1 VSELPAQWAKLSIGD
16 IAESMKNGVYK
27 PADAYAQDGIAC
39 LRMYNVEGGKI
50 VWKDIKRMR
59 LSKEDFETY
68 RLLPGDL
75 LVNRVN
81 SRELVGKAA
90 MIPDGLEACVF
101 ESKNIRLRLR
111 SNLVDPKFVA
121 FKLLLDG
128 SRHFANNAQQVVG
141 MASISQ
147 PQLAAFP
154 IPLPPLAE
162 QKRIVAKIEELFSE
176 LEAGEESL
184 RLARRQLATY
194 RQSLLKQAFEG
205 KLTQTWR
212 TQNPAK
218 IKSPET
224 LIARI
229 QSTRQSRH
237 EQLLEEWAT
246 AVKEWESAET
256 EEKRPPKP
264 QKLIPIRENIAVFD
278 TPIPESWASL
288 NLSQFVLELGQGWSP
303 KCENREAQDDE
314 WSVIKTTAIQFGNF
328 DPSANKALPKHL
340 PPRRWLGL
348 HCGEIL
354 ITRAGPRSRCGVV
367 CRVRG
372 DHPRLMICDKAYRL
386 VLFEGAT
393 IPEFV
398 ERLLCSP
405 AATAAIEKL
414 KTGINDSGVN
424 ITQSAFLQL
433 ALPIPPPPEQHE
445 IVRLIDEQFEVIE
458 RNEREIDAA
467 LRRSEAL
474 RQSILH
480 RAFTGKLVP
489 QDPADEP
496 ATELLARLRT
506 ERAVELSSKST
517 AKPSRRR
524 K

>member
-1 VSELPAQWAKLSIGD
+1 MNITSAGTIDLRDARHVPATFNEK
-16 IAESMKNGVYK
+16 
-27 PADAYAQDGIAC
+27 
-39 LRMYNVEGGKI
+39 
-50 VWKDIKRMR
+50 R
-59 LSKEDFETY
+59 LSKNDVLFNNT
-68 RLLPGDL
+68 
-75 LVNRVN
+75 N
-81 SRELVGKAA
+81 SPQLIGKTAFVGSSAAGKA
-90 MIPDGLEACVF
+90 F
-101 ESKNIRLRLR
+101 
-111 SNLVDPKFVA
+111 SNHMTRVVWTRGVDPQFA
-121 FKLLLDG
+121 ARQL
-128 SRHFANNAQQVVG
+128 HFLFSSGYFLHRCVKHVNQ
-141 MASISQ
+141 ASISSGD
-147 PQLAAFP
+147 LSRTV
-154 IPLPPLAE
+154 PLVIAPLAE

-184 RLARRQLATY
+184 RLARHQLATY

-212 TQNPAK
+212 TKNPDK
-218 IKSPET
+218 LESPET
-224 LIARI
+224 LLARI
-229 QSTRQSRH
+229 QSTRKSRH

-303 KCENREAQDDE
+303 KCENRKAEDDE

-393 IPEFV
+393 SPEFV

-445 IVRLIDEQFEVIE
+445 IVRLLDEQFEVIE

-496 ATELLARLRT
+496 ATQLLARLQE
-506 ERAVELSSKST
+506 ERAAST
-517 AKPSRRR
+517 RLVR
-524 K
+524 KKTRP

>member
-1 VSELPAQWAKLSIGD
+1 VIKNALPQSWIRCTLADVGNVVSGGTPSTQNSDFWGDEINWISPSDLTGNKSKFISRGAKSLSKLGLKNCSAKLMPSGSVHFSSRAPIGYVVISSESLCTNQGFKSLVPSGGVFSDYVYFYLKSIKALANSLATGTTFK
-16 IAESMKNGVYK
+16 E
-27 PADAYAQDGIAC
+27 
-39 LRMYNVEGGKI
+39 
-50 VWKDIKRMR
+50 
-59 LSKEDFETY
+59 LSGTAFAK
-68 RLLPGDL
+68 LP
-75 LVNRVN
+75 
-81 SRELVGKAA
+81 
-90 MIPDGLEACVF
+90 F
-101 ESKNIRLRLR
+101 
-111 SNLVDPKFVA
+111 
-121 FKLLLDG
+121 
-128 SRHFANNAQQVVG
+128 
-141 MASISQ
+141 
-147 PQLAAFP
+147 
-154 IPLPPLAE
+154 PLPPLAE

-393 IPEFV
+393 SPEFV

-445 IVRLIDEQFEVIE
+445 IVRLLDEQFEVIE

-489 QDPADEP
+489 QDPANEP
-496 ATELLARLRT
+496 ATELLARLQE
-506 ERAVELSSKST
+506 ERAGSARIV
-517 AKPSRRR
+517 R
-524 K
+524 KKTRP

>member
-1 VSELPAQWAKLSIGD
+1 VTELPASWVVGELGD
-16 IAESMKNGVYK
+16 ICQIHDSRRIPINASERNERIAGKPDSELFPYYGATGV
-27 PADAYAQDGIAC
+27 A
-39 LRMYNVEGGKI
+39 GKI
-50 VWKDIKRMR
+50 DGHLFDGEYVLIGEDGAPFLEPHRGVSYLVSGKFWVNNHAHILEHPTSNRFLCYYLRQINYRPFVTGTTR
-59 LSKEDFETY
+59 LKLNQAQL
-68 RLLPGDL
+68 R
-75 LVNRVN
+75 
-81 SRELVGKAA
+81 K
-90 MIPDGLEACVF
+90 IPL
-101 ESKNIRLRLR
+101 
-111 SNLVDPKFVA
+111 
-121 FKLLLDG
+121 
-128 SRHFANNAQQVVG
+128 H
-141 MASISQ
+141 
-147 PQLAAFP
+147 
-154 IPLPPLAE
+154 LPPLAE

>member
-1 VSELPAQWAKLSIGD
+1 MAASFIRLLFRHLQP
-16 IAESMKNGVYK
+16 
-27 PADAYAQDGIAC
+27 
-39 LRMYNVEGGKI
+39 KI
-50 VWKDIKRMR
+50 VS
-59 LSKEDFETY
+59 LSSGTTV
-68 RLLPGDL
+68 LG
-75 LVNRVN
+75 
-81 SRELVGKAA
+81 
-90 MIPDGLEACVF
+90 
-101 ESKNIRLRLR
+101 IRLNEL
-111 SNLVDPKFVA
+111 SSINL
-121 FKLLLDG
+121 
-128 SRHFANNAQQVVG
+128 
-141 MASISQ
+141 
-147 PQLAAFP
+147 
-154 IPLPPLAE
+154 PLPPLAE

-184 RLARRQLATY
+184 RLARRKLATY

-212 TQNPAK
+212 TQNPDK
-218 IKSPET
+218 LESPET
-224 LIARI
+224 LLAHI
-229 QSTRQSRH
+229 QSARQSRH

-278 TPIPESWASL
+278 TPIPESWALL

-348 HCGEIL
+348 RCGEIL

-393 IPEFV
+393 SPEFV

-433 ALPIPPPPEQHE
+433 ALPIPAPPEQHE
-445 IVRLIDEQFEVIE
+445 IVRLLDEQFEVIE

-489 QDPADEP
+489 QDPADAP
-496 ATELLARLRT
+496 ATELLARLRAAKQSAPL
-506 ERAVELSSKST
+506 RKPPSSKT
-517 AKPSRRR
+517 KP
-524 K
+524 